1 MKKHTATSNSVQSLA
16 GAALLALGLGVA
28 VLAAQATHAQTCP
41 FDDGNSS
48 LAVEGVVLTRYALGI
63 TGAPLVANTG
73 INVADEPTVVAAINC
88 PSCGLNITG
97 NPTMTVADATII
109 SRKLAG
115 FSGNDLTNGVAL
127 GSGTRNTPAA
137 VQSFLLAGCG
147 ATGGTV
153 TSVTA
158 GTGLAGG
165 PITTTGALSLANGYQ
180 LPQSCA
186 NGQVP
191 KSNGAGGWA
200 CAADLTGTSGG
211 SGTVTSIATGAG
223 LTGGPITG
231 AGTIGLAASQLL
243 PTTTCADSQTLIWN
257 SVSSNWICAGWQP
270 PGAGLP
276 TCLTGQVLRFG
287 ASGALSCGTLPNT
300 ITTITPVGALASSAT
315 SIAVPSD
322 GRPVLAY
329 AEGNSGATKLKVAKC
344 ADVNCSGSTISVVD
358 SASGFYDSP
367 SIAISTDG
375 LPVISYY
382 DITAADLKVTKCGN
396 ADCSNGN
403 STVIVDALGN
413 TGEFSSI
420 FVPADGLPVI
430 SYYSGAATS
439 LKVAKCGTVNC
450 SSGNSVST
458 IVTGNP
464 GLFSAI
470 TVPADGL
477 PIIAHIN
484 NTTNKLAVV
493 KCGNAGCSSGNTLT
507 TVDAVTLAFDR
518 LAIAVSAD
526 GFPVISYLEVLAGL
540 GRLRVAKCGNAGCSS
555 GNTLVT
561 VDATSSTGLASS
573 IAVPADGRPVISY
586 YDVTALDL
594 RLAKCGNAACSSGN
608 TFTTLDSAGNVG
620 EYTSIKVPADGLPV
634 ISYIDVTN
642 SQLKVVKCSNSACL
656 KP

>member
-1 MKKHTATSNSVQSLA
+1 MATLNFVCGRRYLLASSSLRGRA
-16 GAALLALGLGVA
+16 GLALLAMGLGLGF
-28 VLAAQATHAQTCP
+28 AATPVVKAQTCS
-41 FDDGNSS
+41 FDDGNST

-73 INVADEPTVVAAINC
+73 INAVDAPTVEAAINC

-115 FSGNDLTNGVAL
+115 FSGPALTNGVAL

-165 PITTTGALSLANGYQ
+165 PITTTGALNIASSYQ

-211 SGTVTSIATGAG
+211 SGTVTSVATGAG

-231 AGTIGLAASQLL
+231 AGTIGLAATQLL

-257 SVSSNWICAGWQP
+257 STGSNWICAAWQS

-287 ASGALSCGTLPNT
+287 ATGALSCGTLPNT
-300 ITTITPVGALASSAT
+300 ITTITPVGVLVSSAT

-403 STVIVDALGN
+403 STVIVDAPGD
-413 TGEFSSI
+413 TGGFSSI

-430 SYYSGAATS
+430 SYYSGATNS

-464 GLFSAI
+464 GLFI
-470 TVPADGL
+470 DPT
-477 PIIAHIN
+477 IIKANWI
-484 NTTNKLAVV
+484 
-493 KCGNAGCSSGNTLT
+493 
-507 TVDAVTLAFDR
+507 
-518 LAIAVSAD
+518 
-526 GFPVISYLEVLAGL
+526 
-540 GRLRVAKCGNAGCSS
+540 
-555 GNTLVT
+555 
-561 VDATSSTGLASS
+561 
-573 IAVPADGRPVISY
+573 
-586 YDVTALDL
+586 
-594 RLAKCGNAACSSGN
+594 
-608 TFTTLDSAGNVG
+608 
-620 EYTSIKVPADGLPV
+620 
-634 ISYIDVTN
+634 
-642 SQLKVVKCSNSACL
+642 
-656 KP
+656 